1 MRTVI
6 TFESAAFN
14 TSESRP
20 YFLNPESFGDDV
32 ARWLGER
39 LRAAGASSPEEPGQE
54 DFGWYVEFTVP
65 EGAHCCVIG
74 FRPGDDVEPGTW
86 IVQLERSRGLL
97 QSLLGRRQHGISAVA
112 IDALHGILS
121 EADEI
126 TNLRW
131 HRQDDFRAG
140 REELGALTPHEA

>member
-20 YFLNPESFGDDV
+20 YFLNPECFGDDV

-39 LRAAGASSPEEPGQE
+39 LRATGASIPEEPGQE
-54 DFGWYVEFTVP
+54 DFGWYMEFTVP
-65 EGAHCCVIG
+65 EGTHCCVIG
-74 FRPGDDVEPGTW
+74 FRPGDEVEPGIW
-86 IVQLERSRGLL
+86 IIQIERSRGLF
-97 QSLLGRRQHGISAVA
+97 QSLLGRRHRGISAVA
-112 IDALHGILS
+112 IGALHEILS
-121 EADEI
+121 RAEEVSH
-126 TNLRW
+126 LRW

-140 REELGALTPHEA
+140 REELGALSPHEA